1 MKHDSNIARLAS
13 AIEALANC
21 VKTPRNQYGV
31 NLHSATI
38 EDIMRTAPHGSGID
52 GDVLLDEKRSN
63 RTRVVIT
70 AEIHRMNQN
79 GFYDGWRT
87 ATVTIRPLF
96 SGIDVTVTGK
106 GLDEDWKDDLADTFR
121 WWATTVEVVSQ
132 A

>member
-13 AIEALANC
+13 AIESLANC
-21 VKTPRNQYGV
+21 VKAPRNEFGA

-38 EDIMRTAPHGSGID
+38 ESIMRKAPHGGGID

-70 AEIHRMNQN
+70 AEIHRMNPG
-79 GFYDGWRT
+79 GFYDGWCT
-87 ATVTIRPLF
+87 ATVTIRPSF
-96 SGIDVTVTGK
+96 SGIDVDVTGK
-106 GLDEDWKDDLADTFR
+106 GLDEGWKDHLADTFR